1 MLQSLQDNLTWN
13 AVADWAQSLFDLLVV
28 WFVFYQ
34 LLRLIKGTRAER
46 VLLGLVIV
54 VIMYVMSSPFVLGLS
69 ASYWLLD
76 RFIGSI
82 ILVVVVLFQ
91 QDLRRALADFAA
103 QPFSWARS
111 EGKQAHLAEE
121 LVRACFRL
129 SDARLGGLIALE
141 MQGDLEPYLRDA
153 FQIDGRLSKELL
165 FAIFNPEHANP
176 LHDGA
181 VVIRGDRIVAAGVFL
196 PLSSDPR
203 IPRHLG
209 TRHRAAIG
217 LSEDTDAIVL
227 IVSEETGRVSVARAG
242 VLHLALDP
250 NGLREVLQKQLG
262 VRDKRGSKATSP
274 EVRA

>member
-1 MLQSLQDNLTWN
+1 MLDRLIERLSWDALVDT
-13 AVADWAQSLFDLLVV
+13 AQSLVDLVVV

-54 VIMYVMSSPFVLGLS
+54 VIVYVMSGPLVFGLA
-69 ASYWLLD
+69 ASHWLLD

-103 QPFSWARS
+103 QPFSWTRS

-121 LVRACFRL
+121 LVRACYRL
-129 SDARLGGLIALE
+129 SESSLGGLIALE

-181 VVIRGDRIVAAGVFL
+181 VIIRGDRVVAAGAFL

-203 IPRHLG
+203 IPRDLG

-217 LSEDTDAIVL
+217 LSEDTDAVVL
-227 IVSEETGRVSVARAG
+227 IVSEETGRVSAARGG
-242 VLHLALDP
+242 VLHLDLTQ
-250 NGLREVLQKQLG
+250 NELREYLQSQLG
-262 VRDKRGSKATSP
+262 VRDTTRRGTRRREASA
-274 EVRA
+274 